1 MVSIVMIMEYK
12 YDINNPSSTI
22 EGVGLLVDLEFAT
35 RNWKSAS
42 IPAIVM
48 LMARANE
55 RAVGV
60 LLLIITQALR
70 MEMNPP
76 LASIPESTSAMLHII
91 IVLATTKEYVIPP
104 TMDNNRIKVGE
115 GKILRF
121 SKQLKAMKRTQKE
134 VAFAEMIRKEFHS
147 CVWRM
152 ELKIPAKD
160 GGFLWWW
167 VLRD

>member
-12 YDINNPSSTI
+12 CAINNPSNTI

-42 IPAIVM
+42 IPANMM
-48 LMARANE
+48 LMERANE

-60 LLLIITQALR
+60 LLLIMTQALR

-76 LASIPESTSAMLHII
+76 LVSIPESTSAMLHMI
-91 IVLATTKEYVIPP
+91 IVLATTMEYVIPP
-104 TMDNNRIKVGE
+104 TMENNRIKVE
-115 GKILRF
+115 EDKILRF

-160 GGFLWWW
+160 GGFLWWL